1 MGLYHF
7 AVGIIMRAAN
17 HRRPLVAK
25 AALLLLAG
33 TTLGGC
39 EVWNAW
45 LDMLKWKGDN
55 GQAKEA
61 PLAAQPGTVAPGK
74 GGGASAGP
82 VALIPRVTVYRITLP
97 VGSFSTN
104 DKIWAQLNE
113 DAVDSK
119 TTVMLAQNGLR
130 AATGPVGRWPN
141 ISQLLQGTAGALTEQ
156 FVYQTDGRS
165 SVNVVT
171 RAGVTDQIVVSIDRD
186 LQQQG
191 RTFERCDNGFR
202 LAMKPVKNKPE
213 LVVQLEPTVTLG
225 TVNVIRTGPELGVTR
240 TGFSSEETFP
250 DLNLAANLTAD
261 QFLVVSAMDPKG
273 SPFSVG
279 TLWLSDQEKAPPT
292 ETVLIFVPAPVA
304 APPAAPTPA
313 KASAN

>member
-1 MGLYHF
+1 
-7 AVGIIMRAAN
+7 MRAVI
-17 HRRPLVAK
+17 HRRSLAAK
-25 AALLLLAG
+25 AALLVLAG
-33 TTLGGC
+33 SALGGC
-39 EVWNAW
+39 QVWNAW
-45 LDMLKWKGDN
+45 LDMLKWKGE
-55 GQAKEA
+55 GGAKAA
-61 PLAAQPGTVAPGK
+61 PLARPQPGVIAS
-74 GGGASAGP
+74 GAGAGTSAGP
-82 VALIPRVTVYRITLP
+82 AALIPRVTVYRITLP
-97 VGSFSTN
+97 VGLFSAN

-130 AATGPVGRWPN
+130 AATGPVGRWPG
-141 ISQLLQGTAGALTEQ
+141 ISQLLQGTAGASTDQ

-202 LAMKPVKNKPE
+202 LAMKPVKNKAE
-213 LVVQLEPTVTLG
+213 LVVQLEPIVTLG
-225 TVNVIRTGPELGVTR
+225 TVNVIRAGVEQGITR
-240 TGFSSEETFP
+240 TGFSSEETFS
-250 DLNLAANLTAD
+250 DLNLAATLTAD
-261 QFLVVSAMDPKG
+261 QFLVVSAMDPKA

-292 ETVLIFVPAPVA
+292 ETVLIFVPAGA
-304 APPAAPTPA
+304 GGR
-313 KASAN
+313 